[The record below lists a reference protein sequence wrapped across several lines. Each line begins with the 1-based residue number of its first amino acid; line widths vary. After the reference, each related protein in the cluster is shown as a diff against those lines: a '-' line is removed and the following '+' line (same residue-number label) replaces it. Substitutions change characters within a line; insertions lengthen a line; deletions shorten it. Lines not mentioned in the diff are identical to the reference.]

1 MAEDQEKLPEFPN
14 SLEKL
19 AENLVYGM
27 REYMRSIGQKTLVL
41 GLSGG
46 IDSALVAMIA
56 VEALGK
62 ENVVAVNM
70 PSEYNSD
77 TTKNLARDLASELGI
92 RYEIAPIG
100 YSVIHTKDMIREVFG
115 VSPE

>member
-1 MAEDQEKLPEFPN
+1 
-14 SLEKL
+14 
-19 AENLVYGM
+19 
-27 REYMRSIGQKTLVL
+27 
-41 GLSGG
+41 
-46 IDSALVAMIA
+46 MIA

-92 RYEIAPIG
+92 CYEIAPIG
-100 YSVIHTKDMIREVFG
+100 ESVIHTKNMIQEVFG
-115 VSPE
+115 AGAE

>member
-1 MAEDQEKLPEFPN
+1 
-14 SLEKL
+14 
-19 AENLVYGM
+19 M
-27 REYMRSIGQKTLVL
+27 REYMKSIGQKTLVL

-100 YSVIHTKDMIREVFG
+100 ESVIHTKNMIQEVF
-115 VSPE
+115 